1 MNQIEEFE
9 VIMATAHQPLETA
22 KYWHD
27 IEAERAVDE
36 KRLRNKNALE
46 AFGTFLVG
54 LAIVA
59 VFNVAFHY
67 WLK

>member
-1 MNQIEEFE
+1 
-9 VIMATAHQPLETA
+9 MATAHQTLETE

-27 IEAERAVDE
+27 IETERAGDE

-54 LAIVA
+54 LALVG